1 MPFTREKGALRG
13 TPLLAGEGLGERGCK
28 TIRAPY
34 RTAANLGCDFGE
46 VSTTVCFFTANG
58 PISISG
64 ISVSGYAAF
73 FGTLTE
79 SVQVKPQP

>member
-1 MPFTREKGALRG
+1 MRD
-13 TPLLAGEGLGERGCK
+13 TPLLVGEGLGSGWQEIH
-28 TIRAPY
+28 TPY
-34 RTAANLGCDFGE
+34 RAAANLGCDFGE
-46 VSTTVCFFTANG
+46 ASTTVCFFTVNG

-64 ISVSGYAAF
+64 ISVNGYAAF